1 MRHSRRKIREYFSIF
16 EKSIDKY
23 VKYKK
28 INAVEFIVRY
38 KQSFKETRE

>member
-1 MRHSRRKIREYFSIF
+1 MQKNYEKIVTTAKKKFKI
-16 EKSIDKY
+16 Y